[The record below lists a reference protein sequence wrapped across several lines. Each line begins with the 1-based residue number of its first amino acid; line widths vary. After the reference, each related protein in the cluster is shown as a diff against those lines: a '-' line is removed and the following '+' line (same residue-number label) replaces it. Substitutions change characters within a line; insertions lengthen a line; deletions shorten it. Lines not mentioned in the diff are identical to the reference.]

1 MKIRWSLTSVY
12 KKMLIHCQVNVQD
25 AVMDM
30 DIDLTEL
37 NCEASQ
43 VNFFLSRSA

>member
-1 MKIRWSLTSVY
+1 
-12 KKMLIHCQVNVQD
+12 MLIHCQVNVQD

-43 VNFFLSRSA
+43 VNFFYLAQLKKYINTISP